1 MRDAWDEPY
10 ARLNNEITSMKT
22 AIGDLSQRTTDAVGD
37 FGVVAWK
44 QARRGVRNARESV
57 DSAVANAADAAARLR
72 LPRHCKPR
80 RLATRYRA
88 RSRSARCRQWLSPYG
103 SDF

>member
-1 MRDAWDEPY
+1 MTTDVPRDVVRDASDEPY
-10 ARLNNEITSMKT
+10 ARLDNEITSMKT

-57 DSAVANAADAAARLR
+57 DSAVADAADVSARLR
-72 LPRHCKPR
+72 LRRNCNLR
-80 RLATRYRA
+80 RLATRHRT
-88 RSRSARCRQWLSPYG
+88 R
-103 SDF
+103 